1 MKMIDRKCKF
11 KIPFKALC
19 ILLALLFC
27 LLSAGA
33 EEGSDPVPPETAA
46 PAVSETPADETPA
59 EPDAE
64 PDAEAAPGE
73 AADEPEEELPNPEPD
88 GDEDPAPAEEALPGE
103 DESPEDTVRYDGTLR
118 VGTVCETSLPESRLF
133 RLTLDRRTDLL
144 FEAKG
149 VAVKITIT
157 ALESGL
163 TRVWTSSATE
173 DPDQFVISEPLTLE
187 KGDYS
192 VAVEL
197 RNENRQGGLSLCF
210 SVPAAS
216 AEEPE
221 EELPQAIATEEA
233 PVTESAASDE
243 AIAPTEAESA
253 EAEPIEP
260 AEPAAETAEAEPA
273 VIETLEAEEPAEE
286 TAEAGEPDMDTA
298 EAAEPTAEAVDIPED
313 TASEEATAEFTEEAV
328 DTPNTEGSA
337 EAAAEPLTVRVLV
350 TCDEG
355 THPGARIILTAL
367 VSDPDYQGT
376 IRWQYSPDGGQ
387 TVCDVEGAEGA
398 EYSFLIDEVNRS
410 YWWRAYLE

>member
-1 MKMIDRKCKF
+1 MKMIDHKCKF

-33 EEGSDPVPPETAA
+33 EEGSDPVPPETADHA
-46 PAVSETPADETPA
+46 LNETPADETPA

-64 PDAEAAPGE
+64 QVEEAAPEE
-73 AADEPEEELPNPEPD
+73 AADEPEEELPDPEPD
-88 GDEDPAPAEEALPGE
+88 GDEDPAPAEEAVPGE
-103 DESPEDTVRYDGTLR
+103 DESPEDIVRYDGTLR
-118 VGTVCETSLPESRLF
+118 VGTVCETSLPESKLF

-173 DPDQFVISEPLTLE
+173 DPSVFVISEPLTLE

-210 SVPAAS
+210 SVPAAP

-221 EELPQAIATEEA
+221 EELPQVIATEEA

-243 AIAPTEAESA
+243 AIAPTEAQSA

-260 AEPAAETAEAEPA
+260 AEPAAETAEAEAA

-286 TAEAGEPDMDTA
+286 TAEADEPDMDTA

-313 TASEEATAEFTEEAV
+313 AASEEATAKFTEEAV
-328 DTPNTEGSA
+328 DTPDAEGSA

-355 THPGARIILTAL
+355 TRPGARIILTAV
-367 VSDPDYQGT
+367 VSDPGYQGT
-376 IRWQYSPDGGQ
+376 IHWQYSPDGGQ

-398 EYSFLIDEVNRS
+398 EYSFLLDEVNRS